1 MATLDERTGEFLG
14 EIPPE
19 QRRLDELRARRK
31 AYDKFYRTTPAG
43 HAGRLRGKR
52 NNRMNRRLSL
62 PFVGVD
68 GEGSEGAYL
77 LLRAGDDYLHTG
89 SNLSFVDCMDF
100 LCDLPPGFTY
110 VAYFF
115 DYDVSMMT
123 RHLPAERLNRLMNP
137 SLRTNPKNGY
147 QAPVDI
153 GAFQIDYRSTREFK
167 VRRAGTK
174 SWTVINDVGAFFQCS
189 FVKALTSWGIGSPDE
204 LAKVKAGKDMRQ
216 DFTTMDAEVIE
227 YNNIECKLLAQLMTK
242 FGAACRGINYLP
254 HKWQGPGQLAASMLD
269 YHGIPKRKDL
279 ESHIPLDLFE
289 AGNKAYY
296 GGRFEMTALG
306 HVKAPLY
313 NLDINSAYPDAIR
326 TLPCLEHGSWSLDDS
341 PRGDLSL
348 VFGTFRPAGDIRF
361 EYSFLRDEFG
371 ADTARVGPYLY
382 GLPVRSEMGNIS
394 YPESGRGWY
403 WLHEVEMARHQEF
416 KVEIAWNFTKG
427 CDHVPFDWVP
437 ALYLKR
443 KEWEKASDTTAANMG
458 IALKLA
464 LNSLYGKLCQ
474 SVGSA
479 PYANPIYASLIT
491 SLARTKLYAMVH
503 VLSDCVNGGRC
514 GHSVLSLATDGILA
528 TSTTDEGIGEGLGE
542 WDVKVITEDT
552 LLVQPG
558 VTLGAQGLAMK
569 TRGIP
574 KEKAEAFRR
583 QFAAAFKGIYGYGFR
598 IDGPLT
604 KVYIPFH
611 QFLGLKQ
618 AVAFNALD
626 RCGTWTDLPRS
637 YSYDYS
643 SKRSKEHVERHDGH
657 FRTLPRAGRGDRETT
672 GYSKQIGRWIDDH
685 REWFDKKT
693 WFEAQPERA
702 SRSVDTSDF
711 RIEW

>member
-1 MATLDERTGEFLG
+1 MEEAPARSGEFLG

-19 QRRLDELRARRK
+19 QRRLDELKARK
-31 AYDKFYRTTPAG
+31 ALYEKFYRKTAK
-43 HAGRLRGKR
+43 GREGRKRGKR
-52 NNRMNRRLSL
+52 NNRMNKRLSH

-68 GEGSEGAYL
+68 GEGSELSYL

-89 SNLSFVDCMDF
+89 QNLSFVQCMDF
-100 LCDLPPGFTY
+100 LCDLPEDFTY
-110 VAYFF
+110 VAFFF

-123 RHLPAERLNRLMNP
+123 RLLPAERLQRLMNP
-137 SLRTNPKNGY
+137 SVRTNPKTGY
-147 QAPVDI
+147 QAPIDVGD
-153 GAFQIDYRSTREFK
+153 FQIDYRPTKEFK

-174 SWTVINDVGAFFQCS
+174 HWTVINDVGSFFQCS
-189 FVKALTSWGIGSPDE
+189 FVKALTSWGIGTPEE
-204 LAKVKAGKDMRQ
+204 LAKVKAGKDMRT
-216 DFTTMDAEVIE
+216 DFTVMDAEVIE
-227 YNNIECKLLAQLMTK
+227 YNRIECELLAFLMTK

-254 HKWQGPGQLAASMLD
+254 RKWQGPGELAASMLH

-279 ESHIPLDLFE
+279 EEYIPLDLFE
-289 AGNKAYY
+289 AANKAYY
-296 GGRFEMTALG
+296 GGRFEMTAAG

-313 NLDINSAYPDAIR
+313 NLDINSAYPDSIR
-326 TLPCLEHGSWSLDDS
+326 TLPCLEHGSWSLDDKPS
-341 PRGDLSL
+341 GDLSL
-348 VFGTFRPAGDIRF
+348 VFGTYRPTGDIR
-361 EYSFLRDEFG
+361 YQYTLRDEYG
-371 ADTARVGPYLY
+371 ARVGPYLY
-382 GLPVRSEMGNIS
+382 GLPNRTEMGNIS

-416 KVEIAWNFTKG
+416 SIEIAWNFRAG

-437 ALYLKR
+437 DLYLKR
-443 KEWEKASDTTAANMG
+443 KQWERQSDTTAANMG

-474 SVGSA
+474 SIGSA
-479 PYANPIYASLIT
+479 PYANPVYASLIT
-491 SLARTKLYAMVH
+491 SLTRTKLYEMVH
-503 VLSDCVNGGRC
+503 ELSNCANGERC
-514 GHSVLSLATDGILA
+514 GHPILSLATDGLL
-528 TSTTDEGIGEGLGE
+528 STVQLGE
-542 WDVKVITEDT
+542 SGLLGPNLGQWGQDEILEDT

-558 VTLGAQGLAMK
+558 VTLGAEGLGMK

-574 KEKAEAFRR
+574 KAKAEAFRR
-583 QFAAAFKGIYGYGFR
+583 QFSQAWRAIYGYSFT
-598 IDGPLT
+598 INGPLT

-626 RCGTWTDLPRS
+626 RCGTWTDLPRA

-643 SKRSKEHVERHDGH
+643 SKRSTERVEVHEGH
-657 FRTLPRAGRGDRETT
+657 FRTLPRAGLGEKETT
-672 GYSKQIGRWIDDH
+672 GYSKYIGRWIDDH

-702 SRSVDTSDF
+702 SLSVDTSDF
-711 RIEW
+711 RIDW